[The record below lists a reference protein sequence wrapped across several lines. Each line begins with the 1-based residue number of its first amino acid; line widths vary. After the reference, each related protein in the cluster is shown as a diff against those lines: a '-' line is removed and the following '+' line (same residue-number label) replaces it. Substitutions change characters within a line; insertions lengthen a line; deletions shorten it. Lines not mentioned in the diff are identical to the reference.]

1 MAAFEGGAGC
11 RGPPADVQA
20 AALALTAR
28 RRRGLELLVV
38 LYSSLLELREKP
50 CNKLVYV
57 PIHILPDLL
66 CVLEELG
73 EDRVELEAEG

>member
-11 RGPPADVQA
+11 RGPPVDVQA

-28 RRRGLELLVV
+28 RRRGLELV